1 MPRITPCLWFNNQ
14 AEEAARF
21 YNGIFKNSEI
31 LSISRYGDNGHGT
44 PGSVMTVKFILDG
57 QEFLGLNG
65 GPQFPF
71 TEAVSMMVN
80 CDTQEEIDY
89 YWEKL
94 LDGGQEVECGW
105 LRDKFGLPWQIVP
118 ARIADMIADT
128 DPVRSDRVMKAV
140 LQMKKLDLNVLERAY
155 AGE

>member
-14 AEEAARF
+14 AEEAAQF
-21 YNGIFKNSEI
+21 YTGIFKNSEI
-31 LSISRYGDNGHGT
+31 LSIARHGENGHGA
-44 PGSVMTVKFILDG
+44 PGTVLTVKFTLDG

-80 CDTQEEIDY
+80 CEKQEEIDY

-94 LDGGQEVECGW
+94 LEGGQEVECGW

-118 ARIADMIADT
+118 ARIAEMVDDT
-128 DPVRSDRVMKAV
+128 DQARSDRVMKAL
-140 LQMKKLDLNVLERAY
+140 LQMRKLDLNALERAY